1 LIANRLRGKH
11 KPGYT
16 PHLDCG
22 DNVVV
27 INAGNVVLTGNKR
40 ADKVYHWHTGYPGG
54 IKDRTAAKILEGK
67 HPERVLQKA
76 VERMIPRGP
85 LGRQQLRNLRIYPGP
100 DHPHAAQNPVALDVA
115 ALNAKNARS
124 A

>member
-1 LIANRLRGKH
+1 M
-11 KPGYT
+11 
-16 PHLDCG
+16 
-22 DNVVV
+22 V
-27 INAGNVVLTGNKR
+27 
-40 ADKVYHWHTGYPGG
+40 
-54 IKDRTAAKILEGK
+54 
-67 HPERVLQKA
+67 
-76 VERMIPRGP
+76 PRGP